1 MMPGLNEFFLVDG
14 FFFRQN
20 VKKVFKCDVIICVL
34 FFFLNSKKGDFFFLS
49 LISSP
54 FLDVID
60 NPFQSLVEP
69 ETYE

>member
-14 FFFRQN
+14 FFLSFSSKCQKSLSN
-20 VKKVFKCDVIICVL
+20 VMYMCVV
-34 FFFLNSKKGDFFFLS
+34 FFFKFKKGDFFSS

-69 ETYE
+69 ETY

>member
-14 FFFRQN
+14 FFFF
-20 VKKVFKCDVIICVL
+20 VKMSKKSFKCSMCVV
-34 FFFLNSKKGDFFFLS
+34 FFKFKKEIF

-69 ETYE
+69 ET